1 MSGSQDSHWAL
12 GNTEIFTIIA
22 PPTKATGEADMSDE
36 QVSQPQDVENTEDT
50 RADTKAIIVMFVAA
64 TFMAVHFISGFTF
77 DF

>member
-1 MSGSQDSHWAL
+1 
-12 GNTEIFTIIA
+12 
-22 PPTKATGEADMSDE
+22 MSDE

-64 TFMAVHFISGFTF
+64 TLMAVHFISGFTF